1 MSQRSAQ
8 VWPGGQALEQAF
20 SLSAASAPGG
30 LLLGGGGHY
39 TFQGKNALLPLL
51 WSQLPPS
58 ARRGKPLAELAG
70 PVLVQKL
77 LESLGREQAALAGI
91 SRGRRFPHRLWR
103 LLVGLKAARL

>member
-1 MSQRSAQ
+1 MSQRPAQ

-20 SLSAASAPGG
+20 GLSAAAAPGG

-39 TFQGKNALLPLL
+39 TFQGRNALLPLL

-58 ARRGKPLAELAG
+58 ARRAKPLAELAG

-77 LESLGREQAALAGI
+77 LESLGKEQAALTG
-91 SRGRRFPHRLWR
+91 
-103 LLVGLKAARL
+103 